1 MSAGQL
7 ESLLS
12 HIRDL
17 LPDLGE
23 GFVMSCLE
31 TYGYDGEL
39 VINNILEDRL
49 TPELRDLDRNMPRCP
64 LTFTPLIWWLED
76 SLTLQ
81 PCWRRLLIPSVY

>member
-1 MSAGQL
+1 MCSVSAGEL

-31 TYGYDGEL
+31 TYGYDSEL

-49 TPELRDLDRNMPRCP
+49 TPELRNLDRNMPRSL
-64 LTFTPLIWWLED
+64 LTFTTLNWWIED
-76 SLTLQ
+76 SD
-81 PCWRRLLIPSVY
+81 I

>member
-1 MSAGQL
+1 MSAGEL

-31 TYGYDGEL
+31 TYGYDSEL

-49 TPELRDLDRNMPRCP
+49 TPELRNLDRNMPRS
-64 LTFTPLIWWLED
+64 
-76 SLTLQ
+76 SLTYTTLN
-81 PCWRRLLIPSVY
+81 WSLENSVIL